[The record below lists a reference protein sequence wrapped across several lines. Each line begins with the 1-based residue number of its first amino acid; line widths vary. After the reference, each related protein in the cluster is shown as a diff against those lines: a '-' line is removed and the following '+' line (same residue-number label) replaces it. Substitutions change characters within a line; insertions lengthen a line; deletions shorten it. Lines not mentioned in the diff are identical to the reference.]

1 MTQSDKIKARL
12 RRLLAMTTDNGASEA
27 EALAAA
33 EAASRLMHEH
43 NLSYRTIE
51 DIDAD
56 AFGND
61 TRPWFT
67 GAKGRRKS
75 APVPKVVHCL
85 PGIERL
91 CGVKHLFSTFDGSLT
106 FFGAACD
113 TEVAHYLTSIISR
126 AMDREWHTYQQRIPK
141 GMARTKRAS
150 FYLGIGARISSRLIA
165 MADEQKPS
173 ATSGAGL
180 VLVKDALEKSL
191 PFRVEK
197 ALTKGL
203 AGAID
208 DSTSRLNVFP
218 KRRIP
223 SFDNLSQ
230 RFLQRPY
237 SGAMKFVFG
246 LQNID

>member
-75 APVPKVVHCL
+75 APVPKVMHCL

-180 VLVKDALEKSL
+180 VLVKDALVKER
-191 PFRVEK
+191 FEK
-197 ALTKGL
+197 ANPTLRNHGVTKVKDAHSVN
-203 AGAID
+203 AGWNAGGNVA
-208 DSTSRLNVFP
+208 LNKGV
-218 KRRIP
+218 
-223 SFDNLSQ
+223 NEAL
-230 RFLQRPY
+230 
-237 SGAMKFVFG
+237 GAAALPTPEG
-246 LQNID
+246 AA